1 MGAIVFFF
9 ALWGFCK
16 ALKAIRMAWANRPA
30 YEPEQDEAEQDN
42 PAQRNLATLEALQAQ
57 RGELQQQLD
66 LINGVLD
73 AAPPEKERL
82 RWLKERTR
90 AYGQLATVEN
100 KISKLIG

>member
-1 MGAIVFFF
+1 MGAIVFFL

-16 ALKAIRMAWANRPA
+16 ALKAIRRAWANRPA
-30 YEPEQDEAEQDN
+30 YEPEQDETEQDN
-42 PAQRNLATLEALQAQ
+42 PVQRNLATLAALQSQ
-57 RGELQQQLD
+57 RSELQQQLD
-66 LINGVLD
+66 LINGALD

-90 AYGQLATVEN
+90 AYGQLATVES

>member
-1 MGAIVFFF
+1 MGALVFFL

-16 ALKAIRMAWANRPA
+16 ALKAIRKAWANRPA

-42 PAQRNLATLEALQAQ
+42 PVQRNLATLAALQAQ

-66 LINGVLD
+66 LINGALD

-90 AYGQLATVEN
+90 VYGQLATVES

>member
-1 MGAIVFFF
+1 MAALVFFL

-16 ALKAIRMAWANRPA
+16 ALKAIRRAWANRPA
-30 YEPEQDEAEQDN
+30 YEPEQDEAEPEN
-42 PAQRNLATLEALQAQ
+42 PVKRNLATLAALQAQ
-57 RGELQQQLD
+57 RDELRQQLD
-66 LINGVLD
+66 LINGALD

-90 AYGQLATVEN
+90 AYGQMATVEA

>member
-16 ALKAIRMAWANRPA
+16 ALKAIRRAWANRPA
-30 YEPEQDEAEQDN
+30 YEPKPEPEN
-42 PAQRNLATLEALQAQ
+42 HVQRHLATLAALQAQ
-57 RGELQQQLD
+57 RDELQQQLE
-66 LINGVLD
+66 LINGALD

-90 AYGQLATVEN
+90 AYGQMATVES

>member
-1 MGAIVFFF
+1 MAALVFFL

-16 ALKAIRMAWANRPA
+16 ALKAIRRAWDNRPA
-30 YEPEQDEAEQDN
+30 YEPEQDKAEQDN
-42 PAQRNLATLEALQAQ
+42 PVQRNLATLAALQSQ
-57 RGELQQQLD
+57 RDELQQQLD
-66 LINGVLD
+66 LINGALD

-90 AYGQLATVEN
+90 AYGQLATVEA

>member
-1 MGAIVFFF
+1 MATLVFFL

-16 ALKAIRMAWANRPA
+16 ALKAMCKARRNRPA
-30 YEPEQDEAEQDN
+30 YEPKPEPEN
-42 PAQRNLATLEALQAQ
+42 PVQRNLATLAALQAQ
-57 RGELQQQLD
+57 RDELRQQLD
-66 LINGVLD
+66 LINGALD

-90 AYGQLATVEN
+90 AYGQMATVEA

>member
-1 MGAIVFFF
+1 MGTLVFFL

-16 ALKAIRMAWANRPA
+16 ALKAIRRAWANRPA
-30 YEPEQDEAEQDN
+30 YEPEQDEAEQEN
-42 PAQRNLATLEALQAQ
+42 PVQRNLATLAALQAQ
-57 RGELQQQLD
+57 RDELRQQLD
-66 LINGVLD
+66 LINGALD

-90 AYGQLATVEN
+90 AYGQMATVEA

>member
-1 MGAIVFFF
+1 MATLVFFL

-16 ALKAIRMAWANRPA
+16 ALKAIRKAWVNRPA
-30 YEPEQDEAEQDN
+30 YETEQDETEQNN
-42 PAQRNLATLEALQAQ
+42 PVQRNLATLAALQAQ
-57 RGELQQQLD
+57 RDELRQQLD
-66 LINGVLD
+66 LINGALD

-90 AYGQLATVEN
+90 AYGQMATVEA